1 MKTKTLA
8 ISVGLIVI
16 ALGGAFILS
25 NSNNKEPKSAS
36 TQDIKQLVQ
45 DYSTRMKA
53 ADSASITSHKLTVS
67 DGEEDTSTYDLPQ
80 DEFFVSIAPFV
91 ESTHPC
97 EIHSL
102 TGCQGEMADQE
113 FDVTIVDDEGNTVVD
128 KKMKTYDNGFVDL
141 WLPRDRT
148 YKVTIRHDGKTANS
162 EISTFEG
169 DNTCITTMQLV

>member
-1 MKTKTLA
+1 MKRKTLV
-8 ISVGLIVI
+8 ISIGLIAI
-16 ALGGAFILS
+16 AWGAFIFS
-25 NSNNKEPKSAS
+25 NGYNKEAKIAS

-45 DYSTRMKA
+45 DYSTRMKV

-67 DGEEDTSTYDLPQ
+67 DEGEGTSTYDLPQ

-113 FDVTIVDDEGNTVVD
+113 FEVNIVDDEGNTVLNQ
-128 KKMKTYDNGFVDL
+128 KMKTYGNGFVDL
-141 WLPRDRT
+141 WLPRDKT
-148 YKVTIRHDGKTANS
+148 YKVKISHDGKTANS